1 MIKAKLEKMLN
12 TADGR
17 QKFSAEL
24 QLNKGDILAVYGPSG
39 IGKTTLLRM
48 LAGLTEADSGKIIV
62 SDRTWYDHTKNIRLP
77 PQKRNAGMVFQDY
90 ALFPNMTVEGN
101 LKFAGESDDLV
112 EELLDTTG
120 LLQLRHKKP
129 WQLSGGQ
136 QQRVALARALAQQPQ
151 ILLLDEALSALDK
164 ALQKEMQELLLRLHK
179 RYNMTTILVSHNL
192 SEILTLANRL
202 LVLEKG
208 TSQFYENPITY
219 FNKTEDHITL
229 KGTIKSLGFNHFI
242 LQSGNQIYQIPMKP
256 SEMQELN
263 EGDPAEIQLL
273 AFKAIHKKN
282 IPDDN

>member
-1 MIKAKLEKMLN
+1 MIEVQLEKMLN

-24 QLNKGDILAVYGPSG
+24 KLNKGDILAVYGPSG

-48 LAGLTEADSGKIIV
+48 LAGLTNADSGEILVYDSI
-62 SDRTWYDHTKNIRLP
+62 WYDHKKNIWLS
-77 PQKRNAGMVFQDY
+77 PQERSAGMVFQDY

-112 EELLDTTG
+112 EELLNTTG
-120 LLQLRHKKP
+120 LMQLRHKKP

-136 QQRVALARALAQQPQ
+136 QQRVALARSLAQQPEV
-151 ILLLDEALSALDK
+151 LLLDEALSALDK
-164 ALQKEMQELLLRLHK
+164 NLQEEMQDLLLRLHK
-179 RYNMTTILVSHNL
+179 RFNMTTILVSHNL
-192 SEILTLANRL
+192 SEILNLANKL

-208 TSQFYENPITY
+208 SSQFYENPLSY

-229 KGTIKSLGFNHFI
+229 KGTIQSIGFNHII
-242 LQSGNQIYQIPMKP
+242 LQSGHQIYQIPMKA
-256 SEMQELN
+256 SDMQELK
-263 EGDPAEIQLL
+263 EGGPAEIQLL
-273 AFKAIHKKN
+273 AFKAIHKKS